1 MSAAPS
7 RGAGV
12 LKVMARVVETPLGLI
27 STTVIGIYILLAIF
41 APVVAPYDPDA
52 TVLGQRLAAP
62 SAEHW
67 FGTDSLGRDILTRTL
82 YGARVSLL
90 IGLLT
95 VIITAVFGTV
105 TGALGGYF
113 RGAFDSITGRLTEL
127 LLAFPY
133 LIFAIG
139 MMAFLGPGFANLVM
153 ALSLK
158 GWVEFYRLARGQT
171 LDQAAMEYVEA
182 SQALGQRRFRTLF
195 REIIPNILPP
205 VVVLATLRV
214 GYFMVLEASLSF
226 LGVGIPP
233 SIPAWGSMIADGRGV
248 LFIAWWVSTIPGIA
262 LLILVLSINLLGE
275 RLQEIYDPKGKS
287 RQRFNRWRRRQQRLG
302 AQVGAT
308 NGVTKGGAGGAM
320 TAAAGPST
328 ATSTAVQSGSTR
340 KAP

>member
-1 MSAAPS
+1 MSAGRNPT
-7 RGAGV
+7 GIGK
-12 LKVMARVVETPLGLI
+12 LFARVVETPLGLI
-27 STTVIGIYILLAIF
+27 STTIIGLYVLIAIF
-41 APVVAPYDPDA
+41 APLVAPYDPDA
-52 TVLGQRLAAP
+52 TALGQRLAAP

-67 FGTDSLGRDILTRTL
+67 FGTDSLGRDILSRTVF
-82 YGARVSLL
+82 GARVSLL

-105 TGALGGYF
+105 VGALGGYF
-113 RGAFDSITGRLTEL
+113 RGVFDSVTGRFTEL

-195 REIIPNILPP
+195 REIVPNILPP

-248 LFIAWWVSTIPGIA
+248 LFIAWWVSTIPGVA

-287 RQRFNRWRRRQQRLG
+287 RQRFNRWKRRR
-302 AQVGAT
+302 AA
-308 NGVTKGGAGGAM
+308 AAAP
-320 TAAAGPST
+320 AAAGAGDAAT
-328 ATSTAVQSGSTR
+328 AAG
-340 KAP
+340 KAQ

>member
-1 MSAAPS
+1 MSSAPK
-7 RGAGV
+7 RGGGAMK
-12 LKVMARVVETPLGLI
+12 LMARVVETPLGLI
-27 STTVIGIYILLAIF
+27 SSTVIGLYILMAIF
-41 APVVAPYDPDA
+41 APVIAPYDPDA
-52 TVLGQRLAAP
+52 TALGQRLAAP
-62 SAEHW
+62 SAAHW

-95 VIITAVFGTV
+95 VLITAAFGTV
-105 TGALGGYF
+105 AGALGGYF
-113 RGAFDSITGRLTEL
+113 RGAFDAITGRLTEL

-182 SQALGQRRFRTLF
+182 SHALGQRRFRTLF
-195 REIIPNILPP
+195 REVVPNILPP

-262 LLILVLSINLLGE
+262 LLVLVLSINLLGE

-287 RQRFNRWRRRQQRLG
+287 RQRFNRWRRRQLNRS
-302 AQVGAT
+302 
-308 NGVTKGGAGGAM
+308 
-320 TAAAGPST
+320 AAASGDGASAGMAAGSSAST
-328 ATSTAVQSGSTR
+328 ASTSVTGRVR
-340 KAP
+340 

>member
-1 MSAAPS
+1 VSAP
-7 RGAGV
+7 AGRKPG
-12 LKVMARVVETPLGLI
+12 LLNLLARVIETPLGLI
-27 STTVIGIYILLAIF
+27 SSLVILAYIVVAIF
-41 APVVAPYDPDA
+41 APWIAPYDPDT

-67 FGTDSLGRDILTRTL
+67 FGTDTLGRDILSRTI

-95 VIITAVFGTV
+95 VGITATFGTII
-105 TGALGGYF
+105 GALGGYF
-113 RGAFDSITGRLTEL
+113 RGWFDAVTGRLTEL

-139 MMAFLGPGFANLVM
+139 MMAFLGAGFANLVL

-171 LDQAAMEYVEA
+171 IEQANMEYVEA
-182 SQALGQRRFRTLF
+182 SHALGQGRLRILF
-195 REIIPNILPP
+195 REVIPNIMPP
-205 VVVLATLRV
+205 IVVLATLRV

-233 SIPAWGSMIADGRGV
+233 SIPAWGSMIADGRGI

-262 LLILVLSINLLGE
+262 LLVLVLSINLLGE
-275 RLQEIYDPKGKS
+275 RMQEIYNPKGRTTK
-287 RQRFNRWRRRQQRLG
+287 RIAWLWRRRPAAPTTSVERH
-302 AQVGAT
+302 
-308 NGVTKGGAGGAM
+308 AG
-320 TAAAGPST
+320 
-328 ATSTAVQSGSTR
+328 
-340 KAP
+340 K

>member
-1 MSAAPS
+1 MSAP
-7 RGAGV
+7 AGRKPGLV
-12 LKVMARVVETPLGLI
+12 SLLTRVVETPLGLI
-27 STTVIGIYILLAIF
+27 SSGIIVLYLLVAIF
-41 APVVAPYDPDA
+41 APVIAPYDPDA
-52 TVLGQRLAAP
+52 TVLGQRLAEP

-67 FGTDSLGRDILTRTL
+67 FGTDTLGRDILSRTI
-82 YGARVSLL
+82 YGSRVSLM

-95 VIITAVFGTV
+95 VLITAIFGTIV
-105 TGALGGYF
+105 GALGGFF
-113 RGAFDSITGRLTEL
+113 RGAFDAITGRFTEL

-139 MMAFLGPGFANLVM
+139 MMAFLGPGFTNLVL

-171 LDQAAMEYVEA
+171 IEQAGMEYVEA
-182 SQALGQRRFRTLF
+182 SHALGQGRLRILF

-233 SIPAWGSMIADGRGV
+233 SIPAWGSMIADGRGI

-275 RLQEIYDPKGKS
+275 RMQEIYNPKAATTK
-287 RQRFNRWRRRQQRLG
+287 RIAWWWRNRPI
-302 AQVGAT
+302 AD
-308 NGVTKGGAGGAM
+308 AGDTPA
-320 TAAAGPST
+320 
-328 ATSTAVQSGSTR
+328 
-340 KAP
+340 K

>member
-1 MSAAPS
+1 
-7 RGAGV
+7 V
-12 LKVMARVVETPLGLI
+12 LIAV
-27 STTVIGIYILLAIF
+27 F

-52 TVLGQRLAAP
+52 AALGQRLAAP

-67 FGTDSLGRDILTRTL
+67 FGTDSLGRDILSRTI

-113 RGAFDSITGRLTEL
+113 RGTFDTVTGRLTEL

-171 LDQAAMEYVEA
+171 LDQAGMEYVEA
-182 SQALGQRRFRTLF
+182 SHALGQRRFRTLF
-195 REIIPNILPP
+195 REIVPNVLPP

-275 RLQEIYDPKGKS
+275 RLQEIYDPKSKS
-287 RQRFNRWRRRQQRLG
+287 RQRFNRWRRRQERKASG
-302 AQVGAT
+302 
-308 NGVTKGGAGGAM
+308 GGAATSSSTM
-320 TAAAGPST
+320 TAG
-328 ATSTAVQSGSTR
+328 
-340 KAP
+340 KA

>member
-1 MSAAPS
+1 MSSAPK
-7 RGAGV
+7 RGGGAMK
-12 LKVMARVVETPLGLI
+12 LMARVVETPLGLI
-27 STTVIGIYILLAIF
+27 SSTVIGLYILMAIF
-41 APVVAPYDPDA
+41 APVIAPYDPDA
-52 TVLGQRLAAP
+52 TALGQRLAAP
-62 SAEHW
+62 SAAHW
-67 FGTDSLGRDILTRTL
+67 FGTDSLGRDILTRTF

-95 VIITAVFGTV
+95 VLITAAFGTV
-105 TGALGGYF
+105 AGALGGYF
-113 RGAFDSITGRLTEL
+113 RGAFDAITGRLTEL

-182 SQALGQRRFRTLF
+182 SHALGQRRFRTLF
-195 REIIPNILPP
+195 REVVPNILPP

-262 LLILVLSINLLGE
+262 LLVLVLSINLLGE

-287 RQRFNRWRRRQQRLG
+287 RQRFNRWRRRQLNRS
-302 AQVGAT
+302 
-308 NGVTKGGAGGAM
+308 
-320 TAAAGPST
+320 AAASGDGASAGMAAGSSAST
-328 ATSTAVQSGSTR
+328 ASTSVTGRVR
-340 KAP
+340 

>member
-1 MSAAPS
+1 MSSAPK
-7 RGAGV
+7 RGGGV

-27 STTVIGIYILLAIF
+27 SSTVIGLYILMAIF
-41 APVVAPYDPDA
+41 APVIAPYDPDA
-52 TVLGQRLAAP
+52 TALGQRLAAP
-62 SAEHW
+62 SAAHW
-67 FGTDSLGRDILTRTL
+67 FGTDSLGRDILTRTF

-95 VIITAVFGTV
+95 VLITAAFGTV
-105 TGALGGYF
+105 AGALGGYF
-113 RGAFDSITGRLTEL
+113 RGAFDAITGRLTEL

-182 SQALGQRRFRTLF
+182 SHALGQRRFRTLF
-195 REIIPNILPP
+195 REVVPNILPP

-262 LLILVLSINLLGE
+262 LLVLVLSINLLGE

-287 RQRFNRWRRRQQRLG
+287 RQRFNRWRRRQLNRS
-302 AQVGAT
+302 
-308 NGVTKGGAGGAM
+308 
-320 TAAAGPST
+320 AAASGDGASAGMAAGSSAST
-328 ATSTAVQSGSTR
+328 ASTSVTGRVR
-340 KAP
+340 